1 MKCVFLIAAI
11 YTIPSAV
18 FSQQYRNLDVGP
30 NASGGYSAT
39 YGRQNFE
46 IQRDYNQPPQRRQ
59 DRRFSSPPAVVL
71 PDEGVTGRTYKRCY
85 VTGNGNRICR

>member
-1 MKCVFLIAAI
+1 MKYLLMIVAMCAI
-11 YTIPSAV
+11 PTEC
-18 FSQQYRNLDVGP
+18 FSQQYRNLDIGP
-30 NASGGYSAT
+30 NGSGGYYGT

-46 IQRDYNQPPQRRQ
+46 IQPNQPIRRQ